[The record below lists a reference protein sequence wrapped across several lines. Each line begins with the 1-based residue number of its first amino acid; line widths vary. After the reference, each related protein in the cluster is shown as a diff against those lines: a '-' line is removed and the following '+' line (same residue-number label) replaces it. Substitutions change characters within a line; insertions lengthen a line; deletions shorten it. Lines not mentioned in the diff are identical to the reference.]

1 MNDKKKPSLLRHER
15 QKKKQKK
22 NSLLRHERQIKAKKK
37 STQAQEPISV
47 VTNQLKDK
55 YSEIC

>member
-1 MNDKKKPSLLRHER
+1 MNDKKNQSTQARST
-15 QKKKQKK
+15 KKKAKKK

>member
-1 MNDKKKPSLLRHER
+1 MNDKKNPVYSGTID
-15 QKKKQKK
+15 KKKQKK

>member
-1 MNDKKKPSLLRHER
+1 MNDKKNPVYSGTID
-15 QKKKQKK
+15 KKKQKK
-22 NSLLRHERQIKAKKK
+22 NSLLRHERQIKAKKKK

>member
-1 MNDKKKPSLLRHER
+1 MNDKKNPVYSGTID
-15 QKKKQKK
+15 KKKAKK
-22 NSLLRHERQIKAKKK
+22 KSLLRHERQIKAKKK